1 MPEYTQEQIAEAIE
15 TLKKCTEIEGR
26 YKTGPYKCKQ
36 PTMGG
41 YVYISE
47 GIFTI
52 SLLKERDTILAALE
66 AAQKERDELKESLN
80 GMSDAIDV
88 TKIWTDRCVQHSR
101 AEALAAYAAKLEKAG
116 DGMRVRLAFNYK
128 PCVDWDTARKEK
140 P

>member
-1 MPEYTQEQIAEAIE
+1 MPEYTQEQIKDAIE

-41 YVYISE
+41 YVYVSE

-52 SLLKERDTILAALE
+52 SLLKERDIILAALE
-66 AAQKERDELKESLN
+66 AAEKERDEKEQAEIKEFWDGALKN
-80 GMSDAIDV
+80 AID
-88 TKIWTDRCVQHSR
+88 
-101 AEALAAYAAKLEKAG
+101 LAKSVEAYAAKLEKAG
-116 DGMRVRLAFNYK
+116 DAFASRLFATYSDPMRR
-128 PCVDWDTARKEK
+128 DWDAARKAK